1 MTEIFFSNTSESF
14 LVVLEAIDSD
24 FLAEENATVDDP
36 DLLGFLKNLKNSDH
50 KYSIKNLKSIKA
62 WKKNPVRDEP
72 LGFVHI
78 HDYDKD
84 SSSKFRC
91 LW

>member
-50 KYSIKNLKSIKA
+50 KYSIKKLK
-62 WKKNPVRDEP
+62 
-72 LGFVHI
+72 I
-78 HDYDKD
+78 HKSLKEK
-84 SSSKFRC
+84 SSQR
-91 LW
+91 

>member
-50 KYSIKNLKSIKA
+50 KYSIK
-62 WKKNPVRDEP
+62 
-72 LGFVHI
+72 
-78 HDYDKD
+78 
-84 SSSKFRC
+84 
-91 LW
+91 